1 MRNYTQSYSTVRT
14 NSPTFSRASCGMGS
28 RVQLLAYAYYRLSR
42 EEAQKS
48 ESTSISNQKKIVEAY
63 CHQYGITI
71 LKSFVDDGWSGGNFE
86 RPGFQE
92 MMRALES
99 GKANVVITKDLSRLG
114 RDMRESSYYAEQFFP
129 ENQIRYIAIADNFDS
144 ETENVMAPFQFAMNE
159 VYLRDGSRKIK
170 DVLKMK
176 RQRGEYCACAP
187 YGYMKHPQT
196 KDVLVP
202 NEDTAPVVQRIF
214 ERAAAGD
221 SCIKIATDLSAE
233 GIMPPLKY
241 RALCRDNFTPEG
253 AARASDIWN
262 HTTVKRILK
271 NRVYLGDTILG
282 KSKKVSV
289 KSKKKV
295 PVPKQDWTI
304 TEGTHEPLVDVDTFE
319 KAQTNI
325 GKASRDYRQYDHVRK
340 SIFGGIAVCSKCGY
354 SLCSSGT
361 VHKGEREKYWFLS
374 CNHTKKH
381 LANPCTG
388 VNIRYADI
396 CEIVRND
403 LNSLIGLTD
412 EEIDVLVQSV
422 IANENSRMNLADKK
436 AQIEQAK
443 ARLKT
448 IDRMITKMYMD
459 NAEGKISD
467 DRLAR
472 VLPDLEKEASALE
485 AKIAELDVD
494 DPADEIQE
502 NYERFFAL
510 AKQYTY
516 IETLD
521 RNTLVTFIDRI
532 EVGEKILPEGYE
544 KMPRKNASYQQSIR
558 IFYKFIGEIVNEP
571 VREMTAA
578 GLKATET
585 AETPSTGGV

>member
-1 MRNYTQSYSTVRT
+1 MQTNTQPYSAAKHLNSVFREKSYYGLGR
-14 NSPTFSRASCGMGS
+14 RI
-28 RVQLLAYAYYRLSR
+28 QLLAYAYYRLSR

-48 ESTSISNQKKIVEAY
+48 ESTSISNQRKIVEAY
-63 CHQYGITI
+63 CKQHGITI
-71 LKSFVDDGWSGGNFE
+71 LKFFVDDGWSGGNFE

-92 MMRALES
+92 MMRELES

-187 YGYMKHPQT
+187 YGYMKHPQS

-202 NEDTAPVVQRIF
+202 NEETAPIVRRIF

-221 SCIKIATDLSAE
+221 SCVKIAMALSID

-241 RALCRDNFTPEG
+241 RAMCRDNFTPEG

-282 KSKKVSV
+282 KTKKVSV

-295 PVPKQDWTI
+295 PIPQQEWTV
-304 TEGTHEPLVDVDTFE
+304 TEATHEPLVDPATFE
-319 KAQTNI
+319 KAQINM

-340 SIFGGIAVCSKCGY
+340 SIFGGIAVCSKCGH

-374 CNHTKKH
+374 CNHTRKD
-381 LANPCTG
+381 LANRCTG
-388 VNIRYADI
+388 VNIRYTDI
-396 CEIVRND
+396 CEIVRQD
-403 LNSLIGLTD
+403 LNSLIALSD
-412 EEIDVLVQSV
+412 DDIDALVQSV
-422 IANENSRMNLADKK
+422 VAAQNDKLNLVDKK
-436 AQIEQAK
+436 TQIEQARN
-443 ARLKT
+443 RLKM
-448 IDRMITKMYMD
+448 IDRMVTKMYMD

-467 DRLAR
+467 DRLSR
-472 VLPDLEKEASALE
+472 VVADLEKEASALE
-485 AKIAELDVD
+485 NKIIELDVE
-494 DPADEIQE
+494 DPTDEIQE

-521 RNTLVTFIDRI
+521 RDTLITFVDRI
-532 EVGEKILPEGYE
+532 EVGEKILPEGYV
-544 KMPRKNASYQQSIR
+544 KMPRKNAPYQQSIR

-571 VREMTAA
+571 VREFAPGSQLPA
-578 GLKATET
+578 
-585 AETPSTGGV
+585 

>member
-1 MRNYTQSYSTVRT
+1 MQTNTQAYPTRRINHNVFSENSYNNPGR
-14 NSPTFSRASCGMGS
+14 RH
-28 RVQLLAYAYYRLSR
+28 QLLAYAYYRLSR

-63 CHQYGITI
+63 CKQHGITI
-71 LKSFVDDGWSGGNFE
+71 LKFFIDDGWSGGNFE

-92 MMRALES
+92 MMRELDS
-99 GKANVVITKDLSRLG
+99 GKANMVITKDLSRLG
-114 RDMRESSYYAEQFFP
+114 RDMREASYYAEQFFP

-187 YGYMKHPQT
+187 YGYNKHPQN
-196 KDVLVP
+196 KDVLIP
-202 NEDTAPVVQRIF
+202 NEDTAPIVRRIF

-221 SCIKIATDLSAE
+221 SCIKIAAALTED
-233 GIMPPLKY
+233 GVIPPLKY
-241 RALCRDNFTPEG
+241 RVMYRDDFTPEG
-253 AARASDIWN
+253 AARASDVWN
-262 HTTVKRILK
+262 YTTVKRILK
-271 NRVYLGDTILG
+271 NRVYLGDTVLG
-282 KSKKVSV
+282 KTKKVSV

-295 PVPKQDWTI
+295 PVPQQDWII
-304 TEGTHEPLVDVDTFE
+304 TAGTHEPLVDPVTFE
-319 KAQTNI
+319 KAQMNM
-325 GKASRDYRQYDHVRK
+325 GKASRDYHKYDHVRK

-374 CNHTKKH
+374 CNHAKKRSD
-381 LANPCTG
+381 NPCTG

-396 CEIVRND
+396 CEIVRQD
-403 LNSLIGLTD
+403 LNSLIALSD
-412 EEIDVLVQSV
+412 EEIDALVQSV
-422 IANENSRMNLADKK
+422 ISHENSKLNLTDKK
-436 AQIEQAK
+436 AQIEQAQTRIK
-443 ARLKT
+443 M

-467 DRLAR
+467 DRLSR
-472 VLPDLEKEASALE
+472 VVPDLEKEAAALE
-485 AKIAELDVD
+485 AKIAELDID
-494 DPADEIQE
+494 DPTEEIQE

-510 AKQYTY
+510 TKQHTY

-521 RNTLVTFIDRI
+521 RDTLITFIDRI

-544 KMPRKNASYQQSIR
+544 KMPRKNATYQQSIR
-558 IFYKFIGEIVNEP
+558 IFYKFIGEVANEP
-571 VREMTAA
+571 IRDMAPA
-578 GLKATET
+578 GLKPTTE
-585 AETPSTGGV
+585 

>member
-1 MRNYTQSYSTVRT
+1 MRNNQVYSNNSRSSYPAYPRS
-14 NSPTFSRASCGMGS
+14 SFGMGS
-28 RVQLLAYAYYRLSR
+28 RVPLLAYVYYRLSR

-48 ESTSISNQKKIVEAY
+48 ESTSITNQKKIVETY
-63 CHQYGITI
+63 CKQNNITI
-71 LKSFVDDGWSGGNFE
+71 LKSYVDDGWSGGNFD
-86 RPGFQE
+86 RPAFRE
-92 MMRALES
+92 MMHDLES
-99 GKANVVITKDLSRLG
+99 GKANLVITKDLSRLG
-114 RDMRESSYYAEQFFP
+114 RDMGESSYYAERFFP

-144 ETENVMAPFQFAMNE
+144 ETENIMAPFQFAMNE

-187 YGYMKHPQT
+187 YGYMKHPQN

-202 NEDTAPVVQRIF
+202 NEDTAPIVQKIF

-221 SCIKIATDLSAE
+221 SCIKIAADLSAE
-233 GIMPPLKY
+233 GVMPPLKY

-253 AARASDIWN
+253 AARASDTWN
-262 HTTVKRILK
+262 YTTVKRILK

-282 KSKKVSV
+282 KTKKVSV
-289 KSKKKV
+289 KSKMKV
-295 PVPKQDWTI
+295 PVPKEDWI
-304 TEGTHEPLVDVDTFE
+304 VTEGTHMPLVDLAVFD
-319 KAQTNI
+319 KAQTNM
-325 GKASRDYRQYDHVRK
+325 GKGSRDYRQYEHVRK

-374 CNHTKKH
+374 CNHAKRSA
-381 LANPCTG
+381 ANRCTG

-396 CEIVRND
+396 CEIVRQD
-403 LNSLIGLTD
+403 LNSLIALSD
-412 EEIDVLVQSV
+412 EEMDALVQSV
-422 IANENSRMNLADKK
+422 IAHENSKTNIADKK
-436 AQIEQAK
+436 AQIEQARN
-443 ARLKT
+443 RLKM

-467 DRLAR
+467 DRLSR
-472 VLPDLEKEASALE
+472 VIPELEKEASSLE
-485 AKIAELDVD
+485 AKIMELDID
-494 DPADEIQE
+494 DPTEEIQE
-502 NYERFFAL
+502 NYARFFAL
-510 AKQYTY
+510 AKHYTY

-521 RNTLVTFIDRI
+521 RDTLVTFVDRI

-544 KMPRKNASYQQSIR
+544 KMPRKNATYQQSIR

-571 VREMTAA
+571 VRELAPA
-578 GLKATET
+578 GLKSET
-585 AETPSTGGV
+585 TPSAEGV

>member
-1 MRNYTQSYSTVRT
+1 MRTNNQPYSTARNAFPVYPGAGYGIGGRI
-14 NSPTFSRASCGMGS
+14 
-28 RVQLLAYAYYRLSR
+28 QLFAYAYYRLSR

-48 ESTSISNQKKIVEAY
+48 ESTSISNQKKIVETY
-63 CHQYGITI
+63 CKQNGITI
-71 LKSFVDDGWSGGNFE
+71 LKFFVDDGWSGGNFE

-92 MMRALES
+92 MMRALET

-187 YGYMKHPQT
+187 YGYMKHPQN

-202 NEDTAPVVQRIF
+202 NEDTASVVRRIF

-253 AARASDIWN
+253 AARASDFWN

-271 NRVYLGDTILG
+271 NRVYLGATVLG
-282 KSKKVSV
+282 KTRKVSV

-295 PVPKQDWTI
+295 PIPQQDWTV
-304 TEGTHEPLVDVDTFE
+304 TEGTHEPLVDSATFE

-325 GKASRDYRQYDHVRK
+325 GKASRDYRKYDHVRR

-374 CNHTKKH
+374 CNHTKRTF
-381 LANPCTG
+381 ANPCTG

-396 CEIVRND
+396 CEIVRQD
-403 LNSLIGLTD
+403 LNSLIALSD
-412 EEIDVLVQSV
+412 EEIDALVQSV
-422 IANENSRMNLADKK
+422 IAHENSRMNLADKK
-436 AQIEQAK
+436 AQIEQAQ
-443 ARLKT
+443 ARLKM

-459 NAEGKISD
+459 NAEGRISD
-467 DRLAR
+467 DRLSR
-472 VLPDLEKEASALE
+472 VVADLEKEAGSLE

-494 DPADEIQE
+494 DPSDEIQE
-502 NYERFFAL
+502 NYERFFSL

-521 RNTLVTFIDRI
+521 RDTLVTFIDRI

-558 IFYKFIGEIVNEP
+558 IFYKFIGEIASEP
-571 VREMTAA
+571 IREMAPA
-578 GLKATET
+578 GPKPD
-585 AETPSTGGV
+585 ETPLTREV

>member
-1 MRNYTQSYSTVRT
+1 MRNNAQSYSNTSVSYPVFPRSGYGM
-14 NSPTFSRASCGMGS
+14 NSRIP
-28 RVQLLAYAYYRLSR
+28 LLAYVYYRLSR

-63 CHQYGITI
+63 CKQHGITI

-92 MMRALES
+92 MMRALDS

-187 YGYMKHPQT
+187 YGYMKHPQN
-196 KDVLVP
+196 KDVLVA
-202 NEDTAPVVQRIF
+202 NEDTAPIVRRIF
-214 ERAAAGD
+214 EMAAAGE
-221 SCIKIATDLSAE
+221 SCIKIAAALSE
-233 GIMPPLKY
+233 DGVMPPMKY
-241 RALCRDNFTPEG
+241 RAMYRDNFTPEG

-262 HTTVKRILK
+262 YTTVKRILK
-271 NRVYLGDTILG
+271 NRVYLGDTVLG
-282 KSKKVSV
+282 KTKKVSV

-295 PVPKQDWTI
+295 PIPQQEWTV
-304 TEGTHEPLVDVDTFE
+304 TEGTHVPLVDLVTFE
-319 KAQTNI
+319 KAQINM
-325 GKASRDYRQYDHVRK
+325 GKASRDYRQYEHVRK

-374 CNHTKKH
+374 CNHAKKRSAH
-381 LANPCTG
+381 PCTG
-388 VNIRYADI
+388 VNIRYTDI
-396 CEIVRND
+396 CEIVRQD
-403 LNSLIGLTD
+403 LNSLIALSD
-412 EEIDVLVQSV
+412 EEIDALVQSV
-422 IANENSRMNLADKK
+422 ISHENSKMNLTDKK
-436 AQIEQAK
+436 AQIEQAQ
-443 ARLKT
+443 ARVKM

-472 VLPDLEKEASALE
+472 VVPDLEKEASALE

-494 DPADEIQE
+494 DPTDEIQE

-510 AKQYTY
+510 AKKHTY

-521 RNTLVTFIDRI
+521 RDTLITFIDRI

-558 IFYKFIGEIVNEP
+558 IFYKFIGEIVSEP
-571 VREMTAA
+571 VRDMVPA
-578 GLKATET
+578 GLKVDDSPLVE
-585 AETPSTGGV
+585 GV

>member
-1 MRNYTQSYSTVRT
+1 MENRTQL
-14 NSPTFSRASCGMGS
+14 F
-28 RVQLLAYAYYRLSR
+28 AYAYYRLSR

-48 ESTSISNQKKIVEAY
+48 ESTSISNQKKIVETY
-63 CHQYGITI
+63 CQQHGITI
-71 LKSFVDDGWSGGNFE
+71 LKFFVDDGWSGGNFE

-187 YGYMKHPQT
+187 YGYMKHPQN
-196 KDVLVP
+196 KDVLVA

-282 KSKKVSV
+282 KTKKVSV

-304 TEGTHEPLVDVDTFE
+304 TEGTHEPLVDADTFE

-396 CEIVRND
+396 CEIVRTD
-403 LNSLIGLTD
+403 LNSLIALSD

-422 IANENSRMNLADKK
+422 IAHENTRMNLADKK
-436 AQIEQAK
+436 TQIEQAK
-443 ARLKT
+443 SRLKT
-448 IDRMITKMYMD
+448 IDRIITKMYMD

-472 VLPDLEKEASALE
+472 VVPDLEKEASVLE

-521 RNTLVTFIDRI
+521 RDTLVTFIDRI

-544 KMPRKNASYQQSIR
+544 KMPRKNAIYQQRIR
-558 IFYKFIGEIVNEP
+558 IFYKFIGEIGNEP
-571 VREMTAA
+571 VREMAPA
-578 GLKATET
+578 GLKTDT
-585 AETPSTGGV
+585 IPSTGEV

>member
-1 MRNYTQSYSTVRT
+1 MQTNIRPHSNARTPYPSYYSAGYKT
-14 NSPTFSRASCGMGS
+14 GK
-28 RVQLLAYAYYRLSR
+28 RVQLFAYAYYRLSK
-42 EEAQKS
+42 EEAQNG
-48 ESTSISNQKKIVEAY
+48 ESASISNQKKIVEAY
-63 CHQYGITI
+63 CQQNGITI
-71 LKSFVDDGWSGGNFE
+71 LKFFVDDGWSGGNFE

-99 GKANVVITKDLSRLG
+99 GKANMVITKDLSRLG

-129 ENQIRYIAIADNFDS
+129 EHQIRYIAIADNFDS

-159 VYLRDGSRKIK
+159 VYLRDGSRKVK
-170 DVLKMK
+170 DVLRMK

-187 YGYMKHPQT
+187 YGYMKNPQS
-196 KDVLVP
+196 KDVLIP
-202 NEDTAPVVQRIF
+202 NEDTAPVVRRIF

-221 SCIKIATDLSAE
+221 SCVKIAMDLSAE

-241 RALCRDNFTPEG
+241 RAMVRDNFTPEG

-271 NRVYLGDTILG
+271 NQVYLGDTLLG
-282 KSKKVSV
+282 KTRKVSV

-295 PVPKQDWTI
+295 PVPQQDWAV
-304 TEGTHEPLVDVDTFE
+304 TEATHEPLVDAATFE
-319 KAQTNI
+319 KAQINI

-374 CNHTKKH
+374 CNHTRKDI
-381 LANPCTG
+381 ANPCTG

-396 CEIVRND
+396 CEIVRQD
-403 LNSLIGLTD
+403 LNSLIALSD
-412 EEIDVLVQSV
+412 EEIDALVKAV
-422 IANENSRMNLADKK
+422 IAQESSRLNLDAKK
-436 AQIEQAK
+436 AQLEQARN
-443 ARLKT
+443 RLKT

-467 DRLAR
+467 DRLSR
-472 VLPDLEKEASALE
+472 VVADLEKEAVALE
-485 AKIAELDVD
+485 AKIIELDVD
-494 DPADEIQE
+494 DPTDEIQE
-502 NYERFFAL
+502 NYERFFDL

-516 IETLD
+516 IEVLD
-521 RNTLVTFIDRI
+521 RDALVTFIDRI
-532 EVGEKILPEGYE
+532 EIGEKILPAGYK
-544 KMPRKNASYQQSIR
+544 KMPRKNASYQQRIR
-558 IFYKFIGEIVNEP
+558 IFYKFIGEIASEP
-571 VREMTAA
+571 VREFAPA
-578 GLKATET
+578 VQNSSET
-585 AETPSTGGV
+585 A

>member
-1 MRNYTQSYSTVRT
+1 MRT
-14 NSPTFSRASCGMGS
+14 NTQPYSNNRGHYPSYPSASYGMGN
-28 RVQLLAYAYYRLSR
+28 RIQLFAYAYYRLSR

-48 ESTSISNQKKIVEAY
+48 ESTSISNQKKIVETY
-63 CHQYGITI
+63 CQQHGITI
-71 LKSFVDDGWSGGNFE
+71 LKYFVDDGWSGGNFE
-86 RPGFQE
+86 RPGFQD
-92 MMRALES
+92 MMRALEA

-187 YGYMKHPQT
+187 YGYMKHPQN
-196 KDVLVP
+196 KDVLIP
-202 NEDTAPVVQRIF
+202 NEDTAPIVRRIF

-221 SCIKIATDLSAE
+221 SCIKISTDLSAD
-233 GIMPPLKY
+233 GIMPPMKY

-271 NRVYLGDTILG
+271 NRVYLGDTVLG
-282 KSKKVSV
+282 KTKKVSV

-304 TEGTHEPLVDVDTFE
+304 TEGTHEPLVDADTFE

-361 VHKGEREKYWFLS
+361 VHNGEREKYWFLS

-388 VNIRYADI
+388 VNIRYSDI

-403 LNSLIGLTD
+403 LNSLIALTD
-412 EEIDVLVQSV
+412 EEIDALVQSV
-422 IANENSRMNLADKK
+422 IAHETSRMNLTDKK
-436 AQIEQAK
+436 AQIEQAQT
-443 ARLKT
+443 RLKM

-467 DRLAR
+467 DRLSR
-472 VLPDLEKEASALE
+472 VIPDLEKEAAALE

-502 NYERFFAL
+502 SYERFFAL

-521 RNTLVTFIDRI
+521 RDTLVTFIDRI

-544 KMPRKNASYQQSIR
+544 KMPRKNAKYQQRIR
-558 IFYKFIGEIVNEP
+558 IFYKFIGEIGNEP
-571 VREMTAA
+571 VREMAPV
-578 GLKATET
+578 GSRTET
-585 AETPSTGGV
+585 APSAGEV

>member
-1 MRNYTQSYSTVRT
+1 MQTNIPTNSATRNGYHPSTV
-14 NSPTFSRASCGMGS
+14 NSYGASK
-28 RVQLLAYAYYRLSR
+28 RYQLFAYAYYRLSR

-63 CHQYGITI
+63 CAQHGIAI
-71 LKSFVDDGWSGGNFE
+71 LKFFVDDGWSGGNFE

-187 YGYMKHPQT
+187 YGYMKHPQN

-202 NEDTAPVVQRIF
+202 NEDTAPIVRRIF

-221 SCIKIATDLSAE
+221 SCIKIAMDLSAE

-241 RALCRDNFTPEG
+241 RAMCRDNFTPEG

-262 HTTVKRILK
+262 NTTVKRILK

-282 KSKKVSV
+282 KTKKVSV

-295 PVPKQDWTI
+295 PVPKQDWTV
-304 TEGTHEPLVDVDTFE
+304 TEATHEPLIDVATFE
-319 KAQTNI
+319 KAQNNI

-374 CNHTKKH
+374 CNHTRKD
-381 LANPCTG
+381 LPNPCTG

-396 CEIVRND
+396 CEIVRQD
-403 LNSLIGLTD
+403 LNSLIALSD
-412 EEIDVLVQSV
+412 EEIDTLVQSV
-422 IANENSRMNLADKK
+422 ITNENSRLNITDKK
-436 AQIEQAK
+436 VQIEQAQN
-443 ARLKT
+443 RLKM

-467 DRLAR
+467 DRLSR
-472 VLPDLEKEASALE
+472 VVADLEKEASALE
-485 AKIAELDVD
+485 AKVAELNIE
-494 DPADEIQE
+494 DPTEEIQE
-502 NYERFFAL
+502 NYERFFSL
-510 AKQYTY
+510 AKQYTH

-521 RNTLVTFIDRI
+521 RDTLATFIDRI
-532 EVGEKILPEGYE
+532 EIGDKILPEGYV
-544 KMPRKNASYQQSIR
+544 KMPRKNVPYQQSIR
-558 IFYKFIGEIVNEP
+558 IFYKFIGEIVSEP
-571 VREMTAA
+571 VREFLPGAQKT
-578 GLKATET
+578 TEM
-585 AETPSTGGV
+585 PLTGEFNM

>member
-1 MRNYTQSYSTVRT
+1 MQTNYSPHSTARNNYPAYTLAGYKPSK
-14 NSPTFSRASCGMGS
+14 

-42 EEAQKS
+42 EEAQNA
-48 ESTSISNQKKIVEAY
+48 ESSSISNQKKIVEAY
-63 CHQYGITI
+63 CQQHGITI
-71 LKSFVDDGWSGGNFE
+71 LKFFVDDGWSGGNFE

-159 VYLRDGSRKIK
+159 VYLRDGSRKVK
-170 DVLKMK
+170 DVLRMK

-187 YGYMKHPQT
+187 YGYMKHPQS

-202 NEDTAPVVQRIF
+202 NEDTAPIVRRIF

-221 SCIKIATDLSAE
+221 SCVKIAMALSAE

-241 RALCRDNFTPEG
+241 RAMVRDNFTPEG

-282 KSKKVSV
+282 KTKKVSV

-295 PVPKQDWTI
+295 PIPQSEWTV
-304 TEGTHEPLVDVDTFE
+304 TEATHEPLVDAATFE
-319 KAQTNI
+319 KAQINI

-374 CNHTKKH
+374 CNHTRKD
-381 LANPCTG
+381 LADPCTG
-388 VNIRYADI
+388 VNIRYTDI
-396 CEIVRND
+396 CEIVRQD
-403 LNSLIGLTD
+403 LNSLVALSDD
-412 EEIDVLVQSV
+412 EINALVQSV
-422 IANENSRMNLADKK
+422 VENETSRLNLQDKR
-436 AQIEQAK
+436 AQIEQARN
-443 ARLKT
+443 RLKV

-459 NAEGKISD
+459 NAEGRISD
-467 DRLAR
+467 DRLSR
-472 VLPDLEKEASALE
+472 VVADLEKEASSLDAT
-485 AKIAELDVD
+485 IAEMDIK

-510 AKQYTY
+510 AKQYTH
-516 IETLD
+516 IEALD
-521 RNTLVTFIDRI
+521 RDTLVTFIDRI
-532 EVGEKILPEGYE
+532 EIGEKILPEGYV
-544 KMPRKNASYQQSIR
+544 KMPRKNAS
-558 IFYKFIGEIVNEP
+558 
-571 VREMTAA
+571 
-578 GLKATET
+578 
-585 AETPSTGGV
+585 